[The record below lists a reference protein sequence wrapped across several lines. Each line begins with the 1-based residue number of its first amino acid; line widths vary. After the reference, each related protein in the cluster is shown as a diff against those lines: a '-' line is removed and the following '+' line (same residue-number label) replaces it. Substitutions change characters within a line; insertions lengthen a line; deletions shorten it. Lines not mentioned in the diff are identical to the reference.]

1 MPTSLAACERVFTMA
16 SELSCGQ
23 PNRWTASLRH
33 AGGHQYGRRSE
44 LTLVQPRSK
53 SRSAHP
59 RLGLGWHRREHTGT
73 LAGST
78 IQAQTRQALANCQ
91 AVLQAAGATLQDVLE
106 VGVLLTNPT
115 DFAGMNEEYATWFP
129 AEPPTRYVA
138 KLGVEI
144 PGVLVSIRMT
154 AFLG

>member
-1 MPTSLAACERVFTMA
+1 MREVISTPSAPSSPLFSQGVK
-16 SELSCGQ
+16 
-23 PNRWTASLRH
+23 
-33 AGGHQYGRRSE
+33 AGGYIHVSG
-44 LTLVQPRSK
+44 LVGIDVSTRN
-53 SRSAHP
+53 
-59 RLGLGWHRREHTGT
+59 

-78 IQAQTRQALANCQ
+78 IQEQTRQALTNCQ

-115 DFAGMNEEYATWFP
+115 DFAGMNDEYATWFP
-129 AEPPTRYVA
+129 SEPPARYVA

-144 PGVLVSIRMT
+144 PNVLVSIRMT